1 MPTNKQLMVHL
12 QVLGDSIYLPR
23 KIGIVDRL
31 ITSHIDMAVTSDA
44 FLQMYTYKQ
53 KNTFQYKIYITV
65 VPEDEGQIIFIVF
78 QLFC

>member
-1 MPTNKQLMVHL
+1 MVHL
-12 QVLGDSIYLPR
+12 QDLGDSIYLPR
-23 KIGIVDRL
+23 KIGVEVVDRP

-65 VPEDEGQIIFIVF
+65 APEDEGQIIFIGF
-78 QLFC
+78 ELFC